1 VAAVGDFYRNPYV
14 WIAGTVQKLPIS
26 NRFRPVVDSD
36 LNEISCKIAVTFCG
50 MLIAEFRADC
60 HETAGVQPK
69 L

>member
-1 VAAVGDFYRNPYV
+1 MVAGELYPLSLF
-14 WIAGTVQKLPIS
+14 AGTVQKLPTS

-36 LNEISCKIAVTFCG
+36 LNEISCKIAVTSCG